1 MKSGAPTRT
10 RTADL
15 LITNQLLYQLSYR
28 GKQATLQAGFCD
40 KKTKKTRPASGC
52 YEKIRTILRKM
63 MVFWRICPLATTHSP
78 THAPTSG
85 FYFSGGFAIHL
96 SMHIELSNIC
106 CARGG
111 QAVLQNVS
119 FSLGLGKCVLLRG
132 GNGTGKTTLLKT
144 LAGLASPSSGR
155 LKIDPDSAVFLAHSN
170 GLKPALSVAENL
182 HFWARIYCAD
192 KTQLASVITDLHL
205 TALRDY
211 PAHTLSAGQCRRVAF
226 GRILLAKA
234 AIWLLD
240 EPLAALDKDNAK
252 LIKTIIES
260 HCKTGMAVI
269 STHQDLNLPRATDID
284 LTQFRPTQTTQDST
298 YWGLA

>member
-40 KKTKKTRPASGC
+40 KKGKKTRPASGC

-63 MVFWRICPLATTHSP
+63 MVFWRICPLAHLRIAHPPVHPRTP
-78 THAPTSG
+78 ACG
-85 FYFSGGFAIHL
+85 FCFSGGFAITL

-119 FSLGLGKCVLLRG
+119 FSLGLGNSVLLRG

-155 LKIDPDSAVFLAHSN
+155 LKIDPESSVFLAHSN

-192 KTQLASVITDLHL
+192 KTQLDAVITDLHL

-260 HCKTGMAVI
+260 HCKTVW
-269 STHQDLNLPRATDID
+269 R
-284 LTQFRPTQTTQDST
+284 
-298 YWGLA
+298 

>member
-1 MKSGAPTRT
+1 
-10 RTADL
+10 
-15 LITNQLLYQLSYR
+15 
-28 GKQATLQAGFCD
+28 
-40 KKTKKTRPASGC
+40 
-52 YEKIRTILRKM
+52 
-63 MVFWRICPLATTHSP
+63 
-78 THAPTSG
+78 
-85 FYFSGGFAIHL
+85 
-96 SMHIELSNIC
+96 MHIELSNIC

-119 FSLGLGKCVLLRG
+119 FSLGLGQCVLLRG

-144 LAGLASPSSGR
+144 LAGLANPSSGR
-155 LKIDPDSAVFLAHSN
+155 LKIDAESSVFLAHSN

-182 HFWARIYCAD
+182 HFWARIYYAD

-234 AIWLLD
+234 TIWLLD
-240 EPLAALDKDNAK
+240 EPLAALDKDNAN

-269 STHQDLNLPRATDID
+269 STHQDLNLPHTTDID
-284 LTQFRPTQTTQDST
+284 LTQFRPAQTTQNST

>member
-1 MKSGAPTRT
+1 
-10 RTADL
+10 
-15 LITNQLLYQLSYR
+15 
-28 GKQATLQAGFCD
+28 
-40 KKTKKTRPASGC
+40 
-52 YEKIRTILRKM
+52 
-63 MVFWRICPLATTHSP
+63 
-78 THAPTSG
+78 
-85 FYFSGGFAIHL
+85 
-96 SMHIELSNIC
+96 MHIELSNIC

-119 FSLGLGKCVLLRG
+119 FSLGLGQCVLLRG

-144 LAGLASPSSGR
+144 LAGLANPSSGR
-155 LKIDPDSAVFLAHSN
+155 LKIDPESSVFLAHSN

-182 HFWARIYCAD
+182 QFWARIYCAD

-269 STHQDLNLPRATDID
+269 STHQDLAVSNATDID
-284 LTQFRPTQTTQDST
+284 LTQFRPSQTTQDST

>member
-1 MKSGAPTRT
+1 
-10 RTADL
+10 
-15 LITNQLLYQLSYR
+15 
-28 GKQATLQAGFCD
+28 
-40 KKTKKTRPASGC
+40 
-52 YEKIRTILRKM
+52 
-63 MVFWRICPLATTHSP
+63 
-78 THAPTSG
+78 
-85 FYFSGGFAIHL
+85 
-96 SMHIELSNIC
+96 MHIELSNIC

-119 FSLGLGKCVLLRG
+119 FSLGLGQCVLLRG

-144 LAGLASPSSGR
+144 LAGLANPSSGR
-155 LKIDPDSAVFLAHSN
+155 LKIDADSAVFLAHSN

-192 KTQLASVITDLHL
+192 KTHINAVITDLHL

-240 EPLAALDKDNAK
+240 EPLAALDKDNAN

-269 STHQDLNLPRATDID
+269 STHQDLAVSNATDID
-284 LTQFRPTQTTQDST
+284 LTQFRPAQTTQDST